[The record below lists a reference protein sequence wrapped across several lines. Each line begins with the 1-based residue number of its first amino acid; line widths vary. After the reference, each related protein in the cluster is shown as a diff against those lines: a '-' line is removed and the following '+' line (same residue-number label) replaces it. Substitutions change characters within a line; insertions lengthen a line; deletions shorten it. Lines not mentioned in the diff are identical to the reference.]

1 MYINVQLAI
10 KLYVTILTIVKFIL
24 HGNRLPQK
32 SLLPV
37 LTRGLTELAVWLCK
51 RLKQRRYETTD
62 SI

>member
-1 MYINVQLAI
+1 MCINVQLAI

-37 LTRGLTELAVWLCK
+37 LIRRLTELALWLCK
-51 RLKQRRYETTD
+51 RLKQRRYETTE